1 MSQMRSRIAS
11 YFASLANFRP
21 APRTSIWVVVGGLLF
36 LASAQQSA
44 YGLDIPMTSR
54 LELPAV
60 KLISPAITTPTQD
73 LAIFTSLDRKSSLYS
88 TELASVAV
96 MARAVEMAKTKDGAK
111 LVARDIAK
119 NEYNWGKNQF
129 ACLSK
134 LWGKESAW
142 NYKAH
147 NLRSGAHGIAQALP
161 AIKMEVVGT
170 DWRTNPVTQ
179 MRWGMRYISL
189 RYTNPCS
196 AWMKWKRSHH
206 Y

>member
-1 MSQMRSRIAS
+1 M
-11 YFASLANFRP
+11 
-21 APRTSIWVVVGGLLF
+21 
-36 LASAQQSA
+36 ASAQQSA
-44 YGLDIPMTSR
+44 YGLEFPMTTR
-54 LELPAV
+54 LDLPSVKMTAAPAGGPAV
-60 KLISPAITTPTQD
+60 SG
-73 LAIFTSLDRKSSLYS
+73 AIFTTLDRKASLFS
-88 TELASVAV
+88 TELASVAA
-96 MARAVEMAKTKDGAK
+96 MARSVELAKSKEGAK

-119 NEYNWGKNQF
+119 SEYGWGKNQF

-147 NLRSGAHGIAQALP
+147 NARSGAHGIAQALP
-161 AIKMEVVGT
+161 AIKMDVVGT

-196 AWMKWKRSHH
+196 AWMKWQRSNH